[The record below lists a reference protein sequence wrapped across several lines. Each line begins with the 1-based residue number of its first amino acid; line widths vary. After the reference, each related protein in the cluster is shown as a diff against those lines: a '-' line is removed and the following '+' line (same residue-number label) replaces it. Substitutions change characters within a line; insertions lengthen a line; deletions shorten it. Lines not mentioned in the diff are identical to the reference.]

1 MKKSAFIPIL
11 CLCSIFVANAQDIS
25 LKYGK
30 ITNDEL
36 TMKVYDKDSS
46 AVAVVLYT
54 DGNAS
59 YDYSST
65 DGGFR
70 IITNFSKKI
79 KILKQDGLSFAS
91 ISIPFHYEANGVK
104 DRITDLEV
112 IAYNLDEKGAIV
124 KSKLDKKYIFEED
137 INNFAKQ
144 LKFSVPNVIVGTVIE
159 YKYNHTSR
167 MITNV
172 PDWEIQSVIP
182 VMNSKLEIAIPE
194 YFIFNFDTKGF
205 EHVEVKDSKKNQTFS
220 LDSRNGVSIVNCVSR
235 DLKFTAKDIPALKNE
250 NYVWCLRDFTSG
262 VRFEFSA
269 TKFPYD
275 SYRPISQTWADLEKT
290 LTDKTDFSSNMNI
303 SNPFEAEIKVL
314 VSNVKDKSEK
324 VNLIYDFIKKRISW
338 NQNYDFYGRN
348 PKDCVKKGT
357 GNNAQINIVLMAAL
371 KDAGIKSHPIL
382 ISRRNFGR
390 LPYTFPSLN
399 KLNTFIVAAELS
411 DSSVIYLDGSAV
423 YGGPNVLPVDL
434 LVDRAYVFEPTY
446 SNKWVDLTNIN
457 KNDHKTYTQANINE
471 NGVIKGFTTN
481 TLTNQIAYSFKS
493 NLYSAKD
500 SADYTEKIQNS
511 GSMEVDSI
519 FITGKD
525 SSSNKVKEKIYF
537 TKTVEKSGNFMYINP
552 MVFSQLTKNEFT
564 QANRKLPVEFLFP
577 FTYTTICSLTIPD
590 GYQVEELPKNM
601 RLVLNNNQCSCTY
614 QIAQSGNI
622 IQLRYQFEINQTIF
636 PSTDYTAIS
645 NFYGQ
650 IATKNTEMVVLKK
663 KQS

>member
-1 MKKSAFIPIL
+1 MKRTPLFL
-11 CLCSIFVANAQDIS
+11 LFCLCSILVAKAQDIS

-36 TMKVYDKDSS
+36 NMKVYDKDSS
-46 AVAVVLYT
+46 AVAVVLYA
-54 DGNAS
+54 DGNAC
-59 YDYSST
+59 YEYSST

-79 KILKQDGLSFAS
+79 KILKQEGLSYAS
-91 ISIPFHYEANGVK
+91 ISIPFHYEVSGIK
-104 DRITDLEV
+104 DRISDLEV
-112 IAYNLDEKGAIV
+112 IAYNLDEKGTVV
-124 KSKLDKKYIFEED
+124 KTKLEKKYIFEED
-137 INNFAKQ
+137 INNFVKQ
-144 LKFSVPNVIVGTVIE
+144 LKFSVPNVKVGTVIE

-182 VMNSKLEIAIPE
+182 VMNSKFEIAIPE
-194 YFIFNFDTKGF
+194 YFIFNFDTKGY
-205 EHVEVKDSKKNQTFS
+205 EHVDVKDIKKSQTFS
-220 LDSRNGVSIVNCVSR
+220 LDSRNGASIVNCVSR
-235 DLKFTAKDIPALKNE
+235 DLTFTAKDIPALKNE
-250 NYVWCLRDFTSG
+250 NFVWCLRDFTSG

-275 SYRPISQTWADLEKT
+275 VYRPISQTWPDLEKT
-290 LTDKTDFSSNMNI
+290 LTEKTDFTTNMNI
-303 SNPFEAEIKVL
+303 SNPYEAEIKVL
-314 VSNVKDKSEK
+314 VNNVKDAKEK

-357 GNNAQINIVLMAAL
+357 GNNAQINIILMAAL

-382 ISRRNFGR
+382 ISLRNFGR

-411 DSSVIYLDGSAV
+411 DSSVTYLDGSAV
-423 YGGPNVLPVDL
+423 YGGPNVLPVEL
-434 LVDRAYVFEPTY
+434 LVDRAYIFEPTY
-446 SNKWVDLTNIN
+446 TNKWVDLTNIN
-457 KNDHKTYTQANINE
+457 KNDHKTYTQASINE

-500 SADYTEKIQNS
+500 SADYTDKIQNS
-511 GSMEVDSI
+511 ASIVVDSI
-519 FITGKD
+519 FITDKD

-537 TKTVEKSGNFMYINP
+537 TKKVEKNGDFMYLNP
-552 MVFSQLTKNEFT
+552 MVFPQLTKNEFT
-564 QANRKLPVEFLFP
+564 QTNRKLPVEFSFP
-577 FTYTTICSLTIPD
+577 FAYTTICSLTIPD

-601 RLVLNNNQCSCTY
+601 RLVLNNNQGSCTY
-614 QIAQSGNI
+614 QIAQSGTI

-636 PSTDYTAIS
+636 PSTDYTALN

-663 KQS
+663 K